1 LSMIFAHI
9 QSRNIYMIVSNH
21 VETALALNLCIP
33 ETLFKYSMSKL
44 MIKLDDCFRK
54 MQLTTVLLV
63 LAALAA
69 AHAQNYYQPLQY
81 SGSHY
86 SGNLLP
92 PPVPIARAIGGFP
105 VASPLQQQQQRPAHR
120 DVVATYE
127 QDSYLPE
134 HLKNPFYKN
143 PRIAQA
149 LAKESWRLNGE
160 EQVFQREAEKI
171 PRQKVFSILK
181 QAGFI

>member
-1 LSMIFAHI
+1 M
-9 QSRNIYMIVSNH
+9 
-21 VETALALNLCIP
+21 
-33 ETLFKYSMSKL
+33 KYL
-44 MIKLDDCFRK
+44 YDCFRN

-69 AHAQNYYQPLQY
+69 AHAQYYQPLQY

-86 SGNLLP
+86 NGNLLP

-105 VASPLQQQQQRPAHR
+105 VASPLQQQRPAHR
-120 DVVATYE
+120 DVVATAE

-171 PRQKVFSILK
+171 PRQKVYSILK

>member
-1 LSMIFAHI
+1 
-9 QSRNIYMIVSNH
+9 
-21 VETALALNLCIP
+21 
-33 ETLFKYSMSKL
+33 
-44 MIKLDDCFRK
+44 
-54 MQLTTVLLV
+54 MQPTTVLLV

-69 AHAQNYYQPLQY
+69 AHAQTYYQPLQY
-81 SGSHY
+81 SGSHF
-86 SGNLLP
+86 SGGLVP
-92 PPVPIARAIGGFP
+92 PPVPISRAIGGFP
-105 VASPLQQQQQRPAHR
+105 VAAPLQQQRPAHR
-120 DVVATYE
+120 DVVATAE

-149 LAKESWRLNGE
+149 LAKESWKLNGE

-171 PRQKVFSILK
+171 PRQKVYSILK